1 MTIWTWILAALG
13 HSIGWGIRGNFG
25 HETGAMLAG
34 VLGTMGAVLLSDRQ
48 NWHRRAA
55 LFGVLGAI
63 GWSFG
68 GSISYMQVVAYTHS
82 GHWPSQLYGFAALF
96 VIGFCW
102 GAPGGTGV
110 GIAASW
116 SAQKVADLLKL
127 ITVVFSAWFIQGWVI
142 MPRLAASLS
151 RERYREL
158 THWYDTDWIAAA
170 VAPVVLVIW
179 SIPKSHRNAAT
190 RLGWSMTLGWWAG
203 FLLLVNVLGMRMT
216 PPRGDNWAG
225 CVGMIAGIF
234 VWSVREGEMLPRL
247 TTLSCGLVGGLSFS
261 AAPMIKLSLAV
272 ATGRDTNW
280 HSVMEQLTG
289 LMNGIGVA
297 WTVAIAYRSIE
308 SKRPEGREPITA
320 FWQGWCVAFI
330 WILVTFLNLWK
341 NAEEWSKQGAMAERL
356 YGIRVLDWVYV
367 AYAGLTV
374 VLVLA
379 LVRNARKPLALVP
392 ISALGKGQ
400 WIFLIFLWWIVIGN
414 FDRAQIKFGEQRL
427 ITEGVIFVNALVC
440 TALLLLGEPR
450 LIHEDEIRATEGL
463 DADDRWRRLLRCSV
477 AATLVGIL
485 INFFVVRGI
494 FGDEF
499 AGHASLHIRFGPRST
514 VETGP
519 K

>member
-1 MTIWTWILAALG
+1 MNIWTWILAALG

-25 HETGAMLAG
+25 HETGAMIAG
-34 VLGTMGAVLLSDRQ
+34 VLGTMGAVLMTDRRD
-48 NWHRRAA
+48 WHRRAA
-55 LFGVLGAI
+55 VFGVLGAV

-116 SAQKVADLLKL
+116 RADRIVDLLKL
-127 ITVVFSAWFIQGWVI
+127 MTAVFAAWFVQGWIVL
-142 MPRLAASLS
+142 PRLAESLG

-158 THWYDTDWIAAA
+158 THWYDTDWIAAS
-170 VAPVVLVIW
+170 VALIVLALW

-190 RLGWSMTLGWWAG
+190 RLGWCMALGWWAG
-203 FLLLVNVLGMRMT
+203 FLILVHAMGMRMT

-225 CVGMIAGIF
+225 CVGMVVGIF
-234 VWSVREGEMLPRL
+234 FWATRENDRLVRA
-247 TTLSCGLVGGLSFS
+247 TTLACGLVGGLSFS
-261 AAPMIKLSLAV
+261 VAPVLKLSIAE
-272 ATGRDTNW
+272 ATGLDTNW

-297 WTVAIAYRSIE
+297 WAVSIAYRHSGSRTID
-308 SKRPEGREPITA
+308 SRTPIPA
-320 FWQGWCVAFI
+320 LWQGWCVTFV

-341 NAEEWSKQGAMAERL
+341 NAEEWTKQGAMAERL
-356 YGIRVLDWVYV
+356 YGIRVLEWFIAGYL
-367 AYAGLTV
+367 GLTI

-379 LVRNARKPLALVP
+379 LRRHARRPLAIVP
-392 ISALGKGQ
+392 ESPLGKGQ
-400 WIFLIFLWWIVIGN
+400 WVFLIFLWWICIGN
-414 FDRAQIKFGEQRL
+414 FDRAQVKFSEQRL
-427 ITEGVIFVNALVC
+427 ITEGVIFLNAMLC
-440 TALLLLGEPR
+440 TALLLLAEPR
-450 LIHEDEIRATEGL
+450 SNEVAIAEPLSASE
-463 DADDRWRRLLRCSV
+463 ADRSWRRMIRWSI
-477 AATLVGIL
+477 AATITGIFL
-485 INFFVVRGI
+485 NFLVVRGI
-494 FGDEF
+494 YGDSF

-514 VETGP
+514 IETGP

>member
-1 MTIWTWILAALG
+1 MTIWTWLLAALG

-34 VLGTMGAVLLSDRQ
+34 VLGTMGAVLLTDRSE
-48 NWHRRAA
+48 WHRRAA

-116 SAQKVADLLKL
+116 PAGRIVELLKL
-127 ITVVFSAWFIQGWVI
+127 ITAVFTAWFIQGWIVL
-142 MPRLAASLS
+142 PRLARSVG

-170 VAPVVLVIW
+170 VALAVLAVW
-179 SIPKSHRNAAT
+179 SIPKTHRNAAT
-190 RLGWSMTLGWWAG
+190 RLGWCMAMGWWAG
-203 FLLLVNVLGMRMT
+203 FLLLVDVLGMRMT

-234 VWSVREGEMLPRL
+234 VWAVREGETLPKL
-247 TTLSCGLVGGLSFS
+247 TTLACGLIGGLSFS
-261 AAPMIKLSLAV
+261 AAPMIKLSLAES
-272 ATGRDTNW
+272 TGRDTNW

-297 WTVAIAYRSIE
+297 WAVSIAYRSAE
-308 SKRPEGREPITA
+308 SKTSDAREPLPA
-320 FWQGWCVAFI
+320 FWHGWCVVFV

-341 NAEEWSKQGAMAERL
+341 NAEEWTKQGAMAERL
-356 YGIRVLDWVYV
+356 YGIRVLDWLY
-367 AYAGLTV
+367 AGYAGLAI
-374 VLVLA
+374 VLVLL
-379 LVRNARKPLALVP
+379 LVRNARRPLALVP
-392 ISALGKGQ
+392 GSPLGKGQ
-400 WIFLIFLWWIVIGN
+400 WIFLIFLWWIAIGN
-414 FDRAQIKFGEQRL
+414 FDRAQVKFHEQRL
-427 ITEGVIFVNALVC
+427 ITEGVIFVNAMIC
-440 TALLLLGEPR
+440 TALLLIAEPKASNVR
-450 LIHEDEIRATEGL
+450 EAAESIPTGTDT
-463 DADDRWRRLLRCSV
+463 RWRRLVRFSV
-477 AATLVGIL
+477 AATIIGIL
-485 INFFVVRGI
+485 MNFFVVRGI
-494 FGDEF
+494 FGDRF